1 MASMAG
7 IQSDG
12 EPGAGRHDE
21 GDQMRCTSRNN
32 NNILMEA
39 LEKGEIG

>member
-12 EPGAGRHDE
+12 EPGAGRHDD
-21 GDQMRCTSRNN
+21 GGQMRYTSRNN
-32 NNILMEA
+32 NIILKETF
-39 LEKGEIG
+39 EKGEIW